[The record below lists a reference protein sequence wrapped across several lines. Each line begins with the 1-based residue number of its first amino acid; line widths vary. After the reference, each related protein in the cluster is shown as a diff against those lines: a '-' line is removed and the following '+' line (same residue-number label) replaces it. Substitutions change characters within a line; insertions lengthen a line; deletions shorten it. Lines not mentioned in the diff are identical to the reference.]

1 MSTQAEKILRLVSEP
16 EPATKP
22 DPSSAL
28 TSAPA
33 LPAGLGLARVVA
45 REGDGF
51 RVRSGKVE
59 VVVPCDPCVDPAL
72 VEEAIASGGR
82 VVLEEGVIVGT
93 LATSRSLRIDRQGA
107 VDAEVSR
114 FAVRAQ
120 ESALLKSQKAF
131 LELKGSNIELYGHQ
145 VLTRARE
152 LARILGRMIK
162 LN

>member
-1 MSTQAEKILRLVSEP
+1 MSNQAEKILRLISQP
-16 EPATKP
+16 EPAAKP
-22 DPSSAL
+22 EPSPE
-28 TSAPA
+28 PA
-33 LPAGLGLARVVA
+33 LPSGLGLARVVA
-45 REGDGF
+45 REGEGF

-59 VVVPCDPCVDPAL
+59 AVVPCDLCVDPAL
-72 VEEAIASGGR
+72 VSEAIATGGR
-82 VVLEEGVIVGT
+82 VVLEDGVIVGA
-93 LATSRSLRIDRQGA
+93 LATARSLQIDRQGA
-107 VDAEVSR
+107 VDVEVSR

>member
-1 MSTQAEKILRLVSEP
+1 MSNQAEKILRLISQPEP
-16 EPATKP
+16 EAKPQPEPSPAP
-22 DPSSAL
+22 
-28 TSAPA
+28 
-33 LPAGLGLARVVA
+33 PAGLGLARVIA

-51 RVRSGKVE
+51 RVRSWKIE

-72 VEEAIASGGR
+72 VEEAIASGAR
-82 VVLEEGVIVGT
+82 VVLEDGVIVGA
-93 LATSRSLRIDRQGA
+93 LATARSLQIDRQGV
-107 VDAEVSR
+107 VDAEVNR
-114 FAVRAQ
+114 FAVRAKD
-120 ESALLKSQKAF
+120 SALLKSQKAF

>member
-1 MSTQAEKILRLVSEP
+1 MSNQAEKILRLISEP
-16 EPATKP
+16 EPE
-22 DPSSAL
+22 
-28 TSAPA
+28 TSPAPA
-33 LPAGLGLARVVA
+33 LPAGFGLVRVVA

-59 VVVPCDPCVDPAL
+59 AVVPCDPCVDPAL
-72 VEEAIASGGR
+72 VDEAIASGGR
-82 VVLEEGVIVGT
+82 VVLEDGVIVGA
-93 LATSRSLRIDRQGA
+93 LATARSLQIDRQGA
-107 VDAEVSR
+107 VDVEVSR

-145 VLTRARE
+145 VLARARE